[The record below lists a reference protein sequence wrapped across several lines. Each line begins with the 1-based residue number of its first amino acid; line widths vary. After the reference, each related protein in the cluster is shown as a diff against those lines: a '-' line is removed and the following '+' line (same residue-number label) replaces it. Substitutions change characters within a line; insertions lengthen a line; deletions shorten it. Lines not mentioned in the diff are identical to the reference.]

1 LVGYEVQTVVRS
13 GSGPLI
19 FARPKRTHELGR
31 QSGEDIKLLV
41 RTDIAYSD
49 PSACRRQGCSATP
62 HRERIDR
69 IQIWVVRERGNVRL
83 HLGNQM
89 YNVGRIT
96 LDGYSKIKIEQ
107 RTYPVKVVTEGE
119 RTYWHFQDRFYW
131 ENDGLASDEVHALL
145 VSEQQRKRG
154 PPGMGGRSEDRR
166 SS

>member
-1 LVGYEVQTVVRS
+1 
-13 GSGPLI
+13 
-19 FARPKRTHELGR
+19 
-31 QSGEDIKLLV
+31 
-41 RTDIAYSD
+41 
-49 PSACRRQGCSATP
+49 
-62 HRERIDR
+62 
-69 IQIWVVRERGNVRL
+69 
-83 HLGNQM
+83 M

-154 PPGMGGRSEDRR
+154 RIERAQAMAAMGMQPQDQARR
-166 SS
+166 RDVIPTMLSR

>member
-1 LVGYEVQTVVRS
+1 MAGGRLLTMGLLKSNTATLRKR
-13 GSGPLI
+13 PI
-19 FARPKRTHELGR
+19 RARP
-31 QSGEDIKLLV
+31 SGNLAEAASY
-41 RTDIAYSD
+41 RPSNAYSD